1 MTDLV
6 PNFLGVVATGSLYSA
21 GGGIPSSLDMTTLID
36 VPAPTLRVP
45 VTLVALFRASPVPGS
60 VPEPELSDDSTE
72 DGDPN
77 TWTIPPP
84 DGGDVHFG
92 YDHGGGLTILLPSS
106 DFCPLGLEQPTIPDP
121 GGCYYSG
128 GTCIVS
134 RAIPSGSTI
143 HMDIADLDPVVA
155 YFSITILAF
164 SPCAS
169 EIGICMTTRSIDPA
183 DTNVLGGVPM
193 GVPSFYDIQTFSFD
207 QILMICQV
215 VACDSHVA
223 GPDFLPG
230 DSPAIDA
237 SMTID
242 DTSGRW
248 TKVDSGGQD
257 ATSAYGGTIFAVFI
271 ADESVI
277 DPTQP
282 AVTFEISDGIG
293 NNADAS
299 GGPFAGLQIF
309 GLFAWEAFF
318 DVLLRNGYYLKQKP
332 LVDGN
337 PPAADDA
344 DPTAAEGIVVALPN
358 DTLEMGQTWT
368 RLDG

>member
-1 MTDLV
+1 MSSEV
-6 PNFLGVVATGSLYSA
+6 PSFLGVVATGSLYSA
-21 GGGIPSSLDMTTLID
+21 GGSIPSSLDMTTLID
-36 VPAPTLRVP
+36 VPAPTVRVP
-45 VTLVALFRASPVPGS
+45 VTLVALFRYAPVPGAD
-60 VPEPELSDDSTE
+60 VEPEISDDSTE
-72 DGDPN
+72 DGAAN
-77 TWTIPPP
+77 TWTIPAPN
-84 DGGDVHFG
+84 GGDVHFG

-106 DFCPLGLEQPTIPDP
+106 DACPLAFTSSPSP
-121 GGCYYSG
+121 GGCSYSSG
-128 GTCIVS
+128 ACVVS
-134 RAIPSGSTI
+134 RAIPSGSTLTV
-143 HMDIADLDPVVA
+143 DLADLDPAVT

-164 SPCAS
+164 TPCS
-169 EIGICMTTRSIDPA
+169 SFPGICMTTRSIDPA
-183 DTNVLGGVPM
+183 DTNVLGGVAM
-193 GVPSFYDIQTFSFD
+193 GVPSFYDIQGFD
-207 QILMICQV
+207 FQTALMICQV
-215 VACDSHVA
+215 VACDGHVDSDLN
-223 GPDFLPG
+223 PDPPP
-230 DSPAIDA
+230 SIDA

-257 ATSAYGGTIFAVFI
+257 ATSVYGGTIFSVFI
-271 ADESVI
+271 ANEDDI

-282 AVTFEISDGIG
+282 AVTFEVSEGIG

-299 GGPFAGLQIF
+299 GGPFAGLHMF
-309 GLFAWEAFF
+309 TLFKFTAFY
-318 DVLLRNGYYLKQKP
+318 DVLLRNGYYLKPQP